1 MWWFY
6 EIRNSNNAGCPTLRS
21 EGWGIFSLNSLS
33 FSQVGLVAA
42 YARTPRR
49 IESIWTDKSVCPTW

>member
-1 MWWFY
+1 MSWFY

-33 FSQVGLVAA
+33 FSQVVHRA

-49 IESIWTDKSVCPTW
+49 IESIWTDKSVHRQG